1 MCLSQKLD
9 KIKFECVFSFLANW
23 PRDIVTSF
31 SSKNMLEPI
40 IKMKNLP
47 KNSKIEINFF
57 SLFENT
63 FLEFSEFYQI
73 SHERKPNKNFTEERR
88 KTMAMTATF
97 QTNIFN
103 FEFQFD
109 KCFDR
114 FNTFCYIRS
123 ESPLTIE
130 YFIIFV
136 LNQL

>member
-1 MCLSQKLD
+1 
-9 KIKFECVFSFLANW
+9 
-23 PRDIVTSF
+23 
-31 SSKNMLEPI
+31 
-40 IKMKNLP
+40 
-47 KNSKIEINFF
+47 
-57 SLFENT
+57 
-63 FLEFSEFYQI
+63 
-73 SHERKPNKNFTEERR
+73 
-88 KTMAMTATF
+88 MAMTATF

-130 YFIIFV
+130 YFIILV